1 MKTLGKITELI
12 GGTLH
17 GDPRCEITGFAGI
30 EEAKEGEIT
39 FVEKKRY
46 LRHIGATRASAV
58 IVPPDAS
65 FPKGKDVIVHENPSR
80 AFAVLVEAFFP
91 EKPRYNPG
99 ISPKAEIA
107 EGANVGENVSVDA
120 FTVIREGAKIGSGT
134 VLFPFVFVG
143 RDVAIGEN
151 CLVYPNVTICDRCD
165 IGNNVTVHSGTVIG
179 GDGFGYVTEG
189 GKHKKIPQRGIVVIE
204 DDVEIGSNVT
214 IDRARID
221 KTVIKR
227 GTKIDNLVMIAH
239 NVKVGEDSM
248 IIAQAGI
255 SGSTELGRN
264 VTVAGQA
271 GFSGHIK
278 VGDNCTI
285 GARSGVIKD
294 LPPNSTVSGFPAY
307 DHRKQLNLLACYRK
321 LPEVF
326 TRLERLE
333 KNLEKKMED

>member
-1 MKTLGKITELI
+1 METLGKIKELI
-12 GGTLH
+12 GGNLH
-17 GDPRCEITGFAGI
+17 GDPGREITGFAGI
-30 EEAKEGEIT
+30 EEAQEGDIA
-39 FVEKKRY
+39 FVEKRRFLKQ
-46 LRHIGATRASAV
+46 IQTTNASAL
-58 IVPPDAS
+58 IVPPGTS
-65 FPKGKDVIVHENPSR
+65 FPKDKDVIVHDNPSK
-80 AFAVLVEAFFP
+80 AFAVVVEAFFP
-91 EKPRYNPG
+91 ERPSRTPA
-99 ISPKAEIA
+99 ISPKAEID
-107 EGANVGENVSVDA
+107 EGASLGQNVSVDA
-120 FTVIREGAKIGSGT
+120 YVVVREGARIDSGT

-151 CLVYPNVTICDRCD
+151 CLIYPNVTICDRC
-165 IGNNVTVHSGTVIG
+165 IVGNNVIIHSGTVIG
-179 GDGFGYVTEG
+179 GDGFGYISEG
-189 GKHKKIPQRGIVVIE
+189 GKHKKIPQRGIVAIE

-248 IIAQAGI
+248 IIAQVGI

-278 VGDNCTI
+278 VGDGCTI
-285 GARSGVIKD
+285 GAKSGVIKD

-326 TRLERLE
+326 ARLERLE
-333 KNLEKKMED
+333 KSLKQEVEE